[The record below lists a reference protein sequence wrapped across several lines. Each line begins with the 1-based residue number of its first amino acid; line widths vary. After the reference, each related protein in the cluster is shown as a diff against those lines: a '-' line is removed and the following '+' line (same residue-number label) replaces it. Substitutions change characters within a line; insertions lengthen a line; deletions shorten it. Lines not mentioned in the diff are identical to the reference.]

1 MVHRGV
7 FSIVSLSMATLSNKK
22 SASAG
27 TSCDS
32 CHPQGENKKT
42 ACKDGW
48 KILILLNG

>member
-7 FSIVSLSMATLSNKK
+7 CFIVTLRMATLSNKK

-32 CHPQGENKKT
+32 CHPQGDNEK
-42 ACKDGW
+42 
-48 KILILLNG
+48 